1 MTPIHSE
8 KRNLRRPDVE
18 NGGTDHE
25 FLFILAFGQV
35 SLLEIDSVIESM
47 KLEASIEEADSS
59 CVVIKTDF
67 KRASSLF
74 SRLGGSYKYARVIG
88 HSISDSLDE
97 ISLPFRPKFNWT
109 VSAYNCE
116 PDLYD
121 ETHQSLH
128 ELLKVRGLGKAKFL
142 EPKIRSS
149 IEQQGNCLGAAE
161 LKATDVREKVLLE
174 DRNDPGIDLVVHG
187 GINQSQPIFAQTI
200 DTFDSVEFKGR
211 DVDRPFQNPTKTL
224 APRTA
229 RAIVNI
235 ALSVESHSL
244 LDPFCGLGTILQE
257 ALLCNVSIIGVDKNQ
272 DDVEKARA
280 NLDWLISKYKVS
292 QHLHENIFAYDA
304 RRISHARL
312 PRIDAIASEPILLP
326 IFKQNPN
333 VLESI
338 ALIEKVRSTYE
349 ECLDEFSSILSKPG
363 SRIALVSPLLIDS
376 SGKRRSFDLKDA
388 AEHAGLKPYKGSKK
402 LANRVSDH
410 LSFEGQKKRT
420 IQRNLVVYYLS

>member
-8 KRNLRRPDVE
+8 ITNLRRLDVE
-18 NGGTDHE
+18 NPGTDHE

-59 CVVIKTDF
+59 CVLIKSDF
-67 KRASSLF
+67 KSASTLF
-74 SRLGGSYKYARVIG
+74 SRLGGSYKYARVTG
-88 HSISDSLDE
+88 HSISDALDK
-97 ISLPFRPKFNWT
+97 ILLPFRPKFNWT
-109 VSAYNCE
+109 VSAYECQR
-116 PDLYD
+116 DLYV
-121 ETHQSLH
+121 ETHQCLH
-128 ELLKVRGLGKAKFL
+128 ELLKMKGLGKAKFL

-149 IEQQGNCLGAAE
+149 TEQKGNLLGAAE
-161 LKATDVREKVLLE
+161 LKATDVREKILLE
-174 DRNDPGIDLVVHG
+174 DGNDLGIDLIVHG
-187 GINQSQPIFAQTI
+187 GINQRQPIFAQTI
-200 DTFDSVEFKGR
+200 DTFDSIEFEHR

-235 ALSVESHSL
+235 ALTVESQSL

-272 DDVEKARA
+272 DYVEKAKA
-280 NLDWLISKYKVS
+280 NLEWLISKYKVS
-292 QHLHENIFAYDA
+292 QQLRKNVFAFDA

-333 VLESI
+333 VSESI
-338 ALIEKVRSTYE
+338 ALIDKVRSTYE
-349 ECLDEFSSILSKPG
+349 KCLDEFSSILSKPG
-363 SRIALVSPLLIDS
+363 SRIALVSPVLIDS
-376 SGKRRSFDLKDA
+376 SGKRRSFDLKDV
-388 AEHAGLKPYKGSKK
+388 AEHAGLKPYKGGKK

-410 LSFEGQKKRT
+410 LSFEVQKKRT
-420 IQRNLVVYYLS
+420 IQRSLVVFYLS